1 MSPDT
6 FDLSEIR
13 FVKRIVVGSETPNAM
28 KSEAEIETA
37 VALLNRCLSDA
48 PRGRLI
54 ATERSFSLL
63 NVGEHQVVLQH
74 VTYHVG
80 WARKPGWIEG

>member
-63 NVGEHQVVLQH
+63 NIGEHQVVLQH

-80 WARKPGWIEG
+80 WARKPGWIEA

>member
-1 MSPDT
+1 MSSEP

-13 FVKRIVVGSETPNAM
+13 FVKRIVVGSDKPDAM
-28 KSEAEIETA
+28 KTEEEIETA
-37 VALLNRCLSDA
+37 TALLNRCLSDA

-63 NVGEHQVVLQH
+63 NIGEHQVVLQH

-80 WARKPGWIEG
+80 WTRKPAWLEG